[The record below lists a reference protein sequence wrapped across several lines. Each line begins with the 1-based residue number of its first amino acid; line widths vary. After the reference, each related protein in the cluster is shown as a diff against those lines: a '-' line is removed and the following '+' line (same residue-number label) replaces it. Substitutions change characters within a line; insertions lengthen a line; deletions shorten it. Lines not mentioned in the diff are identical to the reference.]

1 MNLIDVSKHLATDEQ
16 CLAFLE
22 KVRWPDGVRC
32 PICGND
38 KIGNIERKSRSKN
51 KRTQLYVC
59 LEPTCRNQFSATS
72 GTLFHDSHLPLHKW
86 FLAIALIMDA
96 KKGISAKQ
104 LERHLEVNYR
114 TAWYLAH
121 RIRKAMAEGNGG
133 LLSGTLEVDE
143 TYVGGKQKGMRGR
156 RSENTTSGSN
166 KRVVVGLRERGGKV
180 RMVHAPDASSATLG
194 KIITENVSRDDVK
207 MIVTDEFSAYPTA
220 LIRAGIDRAKHQTIR
235 HKDKIYV
242 EGIIHTNTVEN
253 AFSLFKRGIIG
264 SFHKVSIKHLNRYL
278 SEFEFRF
285 NNRDN
290 QNLFRDAVKHLVITP
305 AMSYR
310 ELTGEKIQ

>member
-22 KVRWPDGVRC
+22 RVRWPDGTRC
-32 PICGND
+32 PTCGND
-38 KIGNIERKSRSKN
+38 KIGNIERKSRTKN
-51 KRTQLYVC
+51 KRVQLYVC
-59 LEPTCRNQFSATS
+59 LEPTCKQQFSATS

-121 RIRKAMAEGNGG
+121 RIRKAMADGNGGG
-133 LLSGTLEVDE
+133 LLSGIVEVDE
-143 TYVGGKQKGMRGR
+143 TYVGGHHKGHGAGPH
-156 RSENTTSGSN
+156 TGN
-166 KRVVVGLRERGGKV
+166 KDIVVGIRQRGGSL
-180 RMVHAPDASSATLG
+180 RMIHVADISSDTLG
-194 KIITENVSRDDVK
+194 KHIRENVAHDVE
-207 MIVTDEFSAYPTA
+207 MVVTDEYSGYPPA
-220 LIRAGIDRAKHQTIR
+220 MVKAGVHGSKHKTIR
-235 HKDKIYV
+235 HKSGVYV
-242 EGIIHTNTVEN
+242 QGDVHTNTVES
-253 AFSLFKRGIIG
+253 AFSLFKRGIVG

-290 QNLFRDAVKHLVITP
+290 QNLFRDAVKHLVITKQMP
-305 AMSYR
+305 YR
-310 ELTGEKIQ
+310 ELTAEKIQ